1 MAGRLLYSPG
11 EGMSSKLPEEE
22 RKEPENKFSSTKTP
36 RKGVLE
42 LRPRSFLCIGRL
54 GWKFLVFDRKLP
66 LSLIHREGR
75 HRHIDALP
83 H

>member
-22 RKEPENKFSSTKTP
+22 RKEPENKFSNTKTP

-42 LRPRSFLCIGRL
+42 LRGKATIIPLYREARVEVPRFR
-54 GWKFLVFDRKLP
+54 P
-66 LSLIHREGR
+66 
-75 HRHIDALP
+75 
-83 H
+83 